1 MANTVYGTDILCF
14 SGYIQHTEVLMR
26 KLQTKFYP
34 KSRGGNWGL
43 GTCQYGQIYARMRR
57 VINYKT
63 KFCMD
68 VVPLVDGLMAVTND
82 APELGK

>member
-1 MANTVYGTDILCF
+1 MVIG
-14 SGYIQHTEVLMR
+14 
-26 KLQTKFYP
+26 
-34 KSRGGNWGL
+34 GL
-43 GTCQYGQIYARMRR
+43 GTCQYRQIYARMRR

-68 VVPLVDGLMAVTND
+68 VVPLVDGRMAVTND